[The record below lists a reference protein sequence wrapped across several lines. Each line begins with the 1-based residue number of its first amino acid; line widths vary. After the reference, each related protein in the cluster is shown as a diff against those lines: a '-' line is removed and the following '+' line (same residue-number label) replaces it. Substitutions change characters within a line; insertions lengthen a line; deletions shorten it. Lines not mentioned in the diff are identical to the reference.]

1 MLTGFGWFVWRMVT
15 DAGACDLK
23 DPVAQADGDGDDV
36 RVGDDG
42 GDGTAQKRLDEDL
55 APARRDR
62 EARVL
67 VQPFAVEVVMGAKKC
82 GVVRV
87 ACPFAGVTWAQ
98 AARSHRRCRGGC
110 RSRRAAAAG
119 EPRWTG
125 RRAAAGVAASA
136 AAGAAAAV
144 LATAAGGLGDGGGG
158 GSGDGGGGWRAWRRR
173 RRRASPGGNARIIA
187 VEHIA
192 LHARCIVAVF
202 GTRIDHLVSEGNLVG
217 SGSGKEFRLRARARL
232 HTQLDPQGRES
243 QVLSTMSC
251 APGSTAASG

>member
-1 MLTGFGWFVWRMVT
+1 MGPGSEKSSQVQGRLP
-15 DAGACDLK
+15 L
-23 DPVAQADGDGDDV
+23 AQGGGGGGTTMDGPQGSGRRGGIGGGGRGGGGLGDG
-36 RVGDDG
+36 G
-42 GDGTAQKRLDEDL
+42 
-55 APARRDR
+55 
-62 EARVL
+62 
-67 VQPFAVEVVMGAKKC
+67 
-82 GVVRV
+82 
-87 ACPFAGVTWAQ
+87 
-98 AARSHRRCRGGC
+98 
-110 RSRRAAAAG
+110 
-119 EPRWTG
+119 
-125 RRAAAGVAASA
+125 
-136 AAGAAAAV
+136 
-144 LATAAGGLGDGGGG
+144 GGLGDGGGG